1 MLYEQCFARLP
12 RVRALDLLE
21 DWRPAYGEWLG
32 AQVSAGFDHT
42 TTARALEA
50 ADIALA
56 EADAGENDAAWML
69 RRAAAGMDDGMGEA
83 LNAALDF
90 ANAKGAGAPHTH
102 AMTEADWKAS
112 PWYRKEI
119 PFRPDMT
126 ETRARIMA
134 ENFDHR
140 RYRDALIARGA
151 EVYNGVGDMALG
163 FGAMLLGCVPDP
175 VNLLPLGGG
184 MAAASRAATLGGAMR
199 AGAKAGAAEG
209 ALFTAVVDAIVL
221 PDLATRGED
230 VEFADFALDTIAG
243 ALLGG
248 VFGAAGG
255 ALARHRA
262 LRQNGSALPDAP
274 DSLDVIDTPDA
285 PATVRAAETPGA
297 APFDASPDG
306 FLMERATAPAPFD
319 TSPDSFLARAG
330 QGPETRAGETI
341 YLGEPSRAFDASP
354 DGDFLLRAG
363 EGPHTQPGETIYL
376 GEPLP
381 DLPGPAP
388 LPEGMH
394 WKQRVELA
402 YTPETPT
409 GAEQRRTAFARDQH
423 GQAATAARQAR
434 IERARAEAPAH
445 NAALEAALRE
455 AAERASA
462 RNAENDM
469 LRAGMS
475 ARDRDDAARALAL
488 SVMDFNNAAPV
499 DVSPVLGEAGVV
511 ARSQWTML
519 LEALESGEDFK
530 DVNFG
535 RLSPETKAAIN
546 AIRKEEGVT
555 LLDGDDLII
564 PGNVVRKFHEKRV
577 LENRMS
583 ADQVAEMLL
592 RIFHGGADFVSATRY
607 PHIQALVVLRKD
619 LSDIGFIGR
628 NEKTGETVIKSV
640 YHEKTKTI
648 GSRISSSGKNS
659 GTGGRRTPHTV
670 DDADSA
676 SPFAAGRLSTVRSG
690 GEETVLHV
698 NRPVNLSPA
707 REPAAVKSWDTP
719 EAARE
724 AEARGLAQQDEAL
737 RQQMAELEARGAL
750 DPDEAAHA
758 RAESA
763 DTAAIG
769 NEVLHCAWTAEG

>member
-1 MLYEQCFARLP
+1 MLS
-12 RVRALDLLE
+12 
-21 DWRPAYGEWLG
+21 G
-32 AQVSAGFDHT
+32 HT
-42 TTARALEA
+42 DFLRRDVARAGRMH
-50 ADIALA
+50 A
-56 EADAGENDAAWML
+56 EPEPAHA
-69 RRAAAGMDDGMGEA
+69 
-83 LNAALDF
+83 
-90 ANAKGAGAPHTH
+90 H

-163 FGAMLLGCVPDP
+163 FGAMLLGGVPDP
-175 VNLLPLGGG
+175 VNLLSLGGG

-209 ALFTAVVDAIVL
+209 ALFTAVADAIVL

-230 VEFADFALDTIAG
+230 AEFAYFALDTIAG

-262 LRQNGSALPDAP
+262 LRQNGSALPD
-274 DSLDVIDTPDA
+274 TPDA
-285 PATVRAAETPGA
+285 PEAAEAVRAPEAVRAAETPGA
-297 APFDASPDG
+297 AAFDASPDG
-306 FLMERATAPAPFD
+306 GLMERATAPAPFD
-319 TSPDSFLARAG
+319 TSPDSFLGRAG

-388 LPEGMH
+388 LPEGMS

-423 GQAATAARQAR
+423 GQSATAARQAR
-434 IERARAEAPAH
+434 IERARAEAPAR
-445 NAALEAALRE
+445 NAALEAALRRAQEE
-455 AAERASA
+455 AAAETRAA
-462 RNAENDM
+462 FGELRPL
-469 LRAGMS
+469 LRARLLNEVEANALDLADGS
-475 ARDRDDAARALAL
+475 PVTETRALEEAYDAVLHNPLTGSAEDVLARLEPEDIEAVLVHRGPAVLRDGEIVVQGNAL
-488 SVMDFNNAAPV
+488 KKAGLGRSGYGLVKIIFAHGEGGNKTPDMPPV
-499 DVSPVLGEAGVV
+499 TREDIVSLPLMIREYEGIVEGAHRVW
-511 ARSQWTML
+511 RIPR
-519 LEALESGEDFK
+519 EDGNILRI
-530 DVNFG
+530 VTRHG
-535 RLSPETKAAIN
+535 
-546 AIRKEEGVT
+546 EEGPGERLVSMYVGEWKEGET
-555 LLDGDDLII
+555 LS
-564 PGNVVRKFHEKRV
+564 RKKP
-577 LENRMS
+577 S
-583 ADQVAEMLL
+583 VA
-592 RIFHGGADFVSATRY
+592 SS
-607 PHIQALVVLRKD
+607 ALV
-619 LSDIGFIGR
+619 SGR
-628 NEKTGETVIKSV
+628 NGDTGRGI
-640 YHEKTKTI
+640 TI
-648 GSRISSSGKNS
+648 SHPAGEQGASHTTGSSMPG
-659 GTGGRRTPHTV
+659 
-670 DDADSA
+670 
-676 SPFAAGRLSTVRSG
+676 
-690 GEETVLHV
+690 
-698 NRPVNLSPA
+698 
-707 REPAAVKSWDTP
+707 EPAAVKSWDTP

-724 AEARGLAQQDEAL
+724 AEARELAQQDEAL
-737 RQQMAELEARGAL
+737 RQQMDELEARGAL

>member
-1 MLYEQCFARLP
+1 MLS
-12 RVRALDLLE
+12 
-21 DWRPAYGEWLG
+21 G
-32 AQVSAGFDHT
+32 HT
-42 TTARALEA
+42 DFLRRDVARAGRMH
-50 ADIALA
+50 A
-56 EADAGENDAAWML
+56 EPEPA
-69 RRAAAGMDDGMGEA
+69 
-83 LNAALDF
+83 
-90 ANAKGAGAPHTH
+90 HTH

-163 FGAMLLGCVPDP
+163 FGAMLLGGMPDP
-175 VNLLPLGGG
+175 VNLLSLGGG

-209 ALFTAVVDAIVL
+209 ALFSAVADAIVL

-262 LRQNGSALPDAP
+262 LRQNGSAGSATPDTP
-274 DSLDVIDTPDA
+274 DVIDTPDA
-285 PATVRAAETPGA
+285 LDAPAAVRAAETPGA
-297 APFDASPDG
+297 AAFDASPDG
-306 FLMERATAPAPFD
+306 GLMERATAPAPFD
-319 TSPDSFLARAG
+319 TSPDSFLG
-330 QGPETRAGETI
+330 
-341 YLGEPSRAFDASP
+341 
-354 DGDFLLRAG
+354 RAG
-363 EGPHTQPGETIYL
+363 EGPHTQPGETISL

-388 LPEGMH
+388 LPEGMS

-423 GQAATAARQAR
+423 GQSATAARQAR
-434 IERARAEAPAH
+434 IERARAEAPAR

-455 AAERASA
+455 AAEKASA

-475 ARDRDDAARALAL
+475 ARDRDDAARALSLA
-488 SVMDFNNAAPV
+488 VMDFNNAAPV
-499 DVSPVLGEAGVV
+499 DVSPVLGESGVV

-577 LENRMS
+577 LKDGMS
-583 ADQVAEMLL
+583 AEQVADMLL
-592 RIFHGGADFVSATRY
+592 RVFHEEADFVSATRY

-619 LSDIGFIGR
+619 LSDMGFIGR

-640 YHEKTKTI
+640 YHVETKKI
-648 GSRISSSGKNS
+648 DKKLGIKNPS
-659 GTGGRRTPHTV
+659 PQGGAAFPHTV
-670 DDADSA
+670 DDANSA
-676 SPFAAGRLSTVRSG
+676 SPFAAPRLSTVQRRT
-690 GEETVLHV
+690 GEENVLHV
-698 NRPVNLSPA
+698 NKPVNLSPA
-707 REPAAVKSWDTP
+707 REPAAVKGWETP

-724 AEARGLAQQDEAL
+724 AEALGLAQQDEAL

>member
-32 AQVSAGFDHT
+32 AQVGAGFDYT
-42 TTARALEA
+42 TTTRALEEK
-50 ADIALA
+50 DIAWE
-56 EADAGENDAAWML
+56 EAKAGQSDPGWELRNDGWTVGPEAM
-69 RRAAAGMDDGMGEA
+69 RRAMRKA
-83 LNAALDF
+83 LRGQEEDPA
-90 ANAKGAGAPHTH
+90 HTH

-163 FGAMLLGCVPDP
+163 FGAMLLGGVPDP
-175 VNLLPLGGG
+175 VNLLSLGGG
-184 MAAASRAATLGGAMR
+184 MVAASRAATLGGAMR

-209 ALFTAVVDAIVL
+209 ALFTAVADAIVL

-297 APFDASPDG
+297 AAFDASPDG
-306 FLMERATAPAPFD
+306 GLMERATAPAPFD
-319 TSPDSFLARAG
+319 TSPDSFLGRAG

-388 LPEGMH
+388 LPEGMS

-423 GQAATAARQAR
+423 GQSATAARQAR
-434 IERARAEAPAH
+434 IERARAEAPAR

-455 AAERASA
+455 AQEEAAAETRAA
-462 RNAENDM
+462 FGELRPL
-469 LRAGMS
+469 LRARLLNEVEANALDLANGSPVTETRALEEAYDAVLHNPLEGS
-475 ARDRDDAARALAL
+475 AEDVLARLEPEDIEAVLVHRGPAVLRDGEIVVQGRALKRKTGSQRGFGLVKIIFGHGEKGNKRPDMPPVTRADVLDLPRLVREYESFFDGARREWRIPRDDGNALYIATSML
-488 SVMDFNNAAPV
+488 KDQDESML
-499 DVSPVLGEAGVV
+499 VSMYVGPLEENKAFSAKKPRV
-511 ARSQWTML
+511 AS
-519 LEALESGEDFK
+519 
-530 DVNFG
+530 
-535 RLSPETKAAIN
+535 
-546 AIRKEEGVT
+546 
-555 LLDGDDLII
+555 
-564 PGNVVRKFHEKRV
+564 
-577 LENRMS
+577 
-583 ADQVAEMLL
+583 
-592 RIFHGGADFVSATRY
+592 
-607 PHIQALVVLRKD
+607 
-619 LSDIGFIGR
+619 
-628 NEKTGETVIKSV
+628 
-640 YHEKTKTI
+640 
-648 GSRISSSGKNS
+648 
-659 GTGGRRTPHTV
+659 
-670 DDADSA
+670 SA
-676 SPFAAGRLSTVRSG
+676 SGVFRSEDTDPG
-690 GEETVLHV
+690 ITISHRMGDNGASHMTGSSM
-698 NRPVNLSPA
+698 PG
-707 REPAAVKSWDTP
+707 EPAAVKGWDTP

>member
-1 MLYEQCFARLP
+1 MLS
-12 RVRALDLLE
+12 
-21 DWRPAYGEWLG
+21 G
-32 AQVSAGFDHT
+32 HT
-42 TTARALEA
+42 DFLRRDVARAGRMH
-50 ADIALA
+50 A
-56 EADAGENDAAWML
+56 EPDPAHA
-69 RRAAAGMDDGMGEA
+69 
-83 LNAALDF
+83 
-90 ANAKGAGAPHTH
+90 H

-163 FGAMLLGCVPDP
+163 FGAMLLGGVPDP
-175 VNLLPLGGG
+175 VNLLSLGGG
-184 MAAASRAATLGGAMR
+184 MVAASRAATLGGAMR

-209 ALFTAVVDAIVL
+209 ALFTAVADAIVP

-285 PATVRAAETPGA
+285 PDAPATVRAAETPGA
-297 APFDASPDG
+297 AAFDASPDG
-306 FLMERATAPAPFD
+306 GLMARATAPAPFD
-319 TSPDSFLARAG
+319 TSPDSFLGRAG

-341 YLGEPSRAFDASP
+341 SLGEPSRAFDASP

-434 IERARAEAPAH
+434 IERARAEAPAR
-445 NAALEAALRE
+445 NAALEAALRRAQEE
-455 AAERASA
+455 AAAETRAA
-462 RNAENDM
+462 FGELRPL
-469 LRAGMS
+469 LRARLLNEVEANALDLANGSPVTETRALEEAYDAVLHNPLAGS
-475 ARDRDDAARALAL
+475 AEDVLARLEPEDIEAVLVHRGPAVLRDGEIVVQGRRLQRATGYGKGGFGLVKIIFAHGEGGNKTPDMPPVTKQDVVSLPLFLREYAPVTKDILPDGSGATVWHIPRDDGKYL
-488 SVMDFNNAAPV
+488 VIV
-499 DVSPVLGEAGVV
+499 AGRGQDGPDSRLV
-511 ARSQWTML
+511 TM
-519 LEALESGEDFK
+519 F
-530 DVNFG
+530 
-535 RLSPETKAAIN
+535 
-546 AIRKEEGVT
+546 
-555 LLDGDDLII
+555 
-564 PGNVVRKFHEKRV
+564 
-577 LENRMS
+577 
-583 ADQVAEMLL
+583 
-592 RIFHGGADFVSATRY
+592 
-607 PHIQALVVLRKD
+607 
-619 LSDIGFIGR
+619 
-628 NEKTGETVIKSV
+628 
-640 YHEKTKTI
+640 
-648 GSRISSSGKNS
+648 
-659 GTGGRRTPHTV
+659 V
-670 DDADSA
+670 DDSENAVLSQRKSPDLGPSPHRMGVGKDTGQGISVFTPDSQNGA
-676 SPFAAGRLSTVRSG
+676 SHMTGSSMPG
-690 GEETVLHV
+690 
-698 NRPVNLSPA
+698 
-707 REPAAVKSWDTP
+707 EPAAVKGWDTP

>member
-21 DWRPAYGEWLG
+21 DWRPTYGEWLG
-32 AQVSAGFDHT
+32 AQVRAGFDHT

-163 FGAMLLGCVPDP
+163 FGAMLLGGVPDP
-175 VNLLPLGGG
+175 VNLLSLGGG
-184 MAAASRAATLGGAMR
+184 MVAASRAATLGGAMR

-209 ALFTAVVDAIVL
+209 ALFTAVADAIVL

-230 VEFADFALDTIAG
+230 VEFAYFALDTIAG

-262 LRQNGSALPDAP
+262 LRQNGSATPDAP
-274 DSLDVIDTPDA
+274 DSLDVTDAPDA
-285 PATVRAAETPGA
+285 LDAPGTVRAPETPGA
-297 APFDASPDG
+297 AAFDASPDG
-306 FLMERATAPAPFD
+306 GLMERATAPAPFD
-319 TSPDSFLARAG
+319 TSPDSFLTRAG

-341 YLGEPSRAFDASP
+341 SLGEPSRAFDASP

-388 LPEGMH
+388 LPEGMS

-434 IERARAEAPAH
+434 IERARAEAPAR
-445 NAALEAALRE
+445 NAALEAALRQAQEE
-455 AAERASA
+455 AAAETRAA
-462 RNAENDM
+462 FGELRPL
-469 LRAGMS
+469 LRARLLNEVEANALDLANGS
-475 ARDRDDAARALAL
+475 PVTETRALEEAYDAVLHNPLAGSAEDVLARLDPEDIEAVLVHRGPAVLRDGEIVVQGNAL
-488 SVMDFNNAAPV
+488 KKAGLGRSGYGLVKIIFAHGEGGNKTPDMPPV
-499 DVSPVLGEAGVV
+499 TRQDVV
-511 ARSQWTML
+511 ALPRL
-519 LEALESGEDFK
+519 VREYESSFD
-530 DVNFG
+530 G
-535 RLSPETKAAIN
+535 RYRIWRVP
-546 AIRKEEGVT
+546 RQ
-555 LLDGDDLII
+555 DDLALHIVASLQDD
-564 PGNVVRKFHEKRV
+564 GNASMLVSMYVGPLKPDQGFSAKKEPRV
-577 LENRMS
+577 AS
-583 ADQVAEMLL
+583 
-592 RIFHGGADFVSATRY
+592 
-607 PHIQALVVLRKD
+607 
-619 LSDIGFIGR
+619 
-628 NEKTGETVIKSV
+628 
-640 YHEKTKTI
+640 
-648 GSRISSSGKNS
+648 
-659 GTGGRRTPHTV
+659 
-670 DDADSA
+670 SA
-676 SPFAAGRLSTVRSG
+676 SEVYQSG
-690 GEETVLHV
+690 DTDPGITISHRMGD
-698 NRPVNLSPA
+698 NGASHMTGSSMPG
-707 REPAAVKSWDTP
+707 EPAAVKGWDTP